1 MNLHA
6 VTFIIPH
13 QRPGSGGVQA
23 IEQFAIAMAPYLRV
37 HVAVLKG
44 DTRPLPGVSV
54 KPLLPIDA
62 LPDADVLVLPAD
74 LPDVPVLRDAPV
86 RAGQRLVLLQG
97 YGEPQNPVVR
107 RNVEQAGL
115 VVATSR
121 WLTEAASAL
130 GARAVHVR
138 YGLDRAL
145 WSPGAASSAREPLVA
160 LMTHTLDWKGT
171 DVALAAIARAR
182 TRCSR
187 LQVVA
192 FGKRRIDSADEFLEP
207 SPAPPE
213 EVASLMRRAAV
224 FVCSSWEEGFG
235 LPGLEAMACGA
246 ALATTDTKGSR
257 DYAHHQHTALVSQ
270 PGDSAALA
278 DSIVALIEDVALRQR
293 LTRTASESVVP
304 HFPTWPIAGTHM
316 LEALS
321 SIMD

>member
-1 MNLHA
+1 MTFEA
-6 VTFIIPH
+6 VTFVSPH

-23 IEQFAIAMAPYLRV
+23 IEQFAVAMAPHLRV
-37 HVAVLKG
+37 HLAVLKG

-54 KPLLPIDA
+54 EPLQSLDA

-74 LPDVPVLRDAPV
+74 LPDVPVLREPTA
-86 RAGQRLVLLQG
+86 RTGQRVVLLQG
-97 YGEPQNPVVR
+97 YGQPHNPTIR
-107 RNVEQAGL
+107 RNVEEAGL

-130 GARAVHVR
+130 GARAAHVR

-145 WSPGAASSAREPLVA
+145 WSPGATSSAREPLVA

-171 DVALAAIARAR
+171 DVALAALEAARS
-182 TRCSR
+182 RCSR

-192 FGKRRIDSADEFLEP
+192 FGKRRIDSADVFLEP
-207 SPAPPE
+207 SPAPPD
-213 EVASLMRRAAV
+213 EVAAVMRRAAV
-224 FVCSSWEEGFG
+224 FVCASWEEGFG

-278 DSIVALIEDVALRQR
+278 DSIVELIEDRALRQR
-293 LTRTASESVVP
+293 LTRTASDTVVP
-304 HFPTWPIAGTHM
+304 QFPTWPIAGGHM
-316 LEALS
+316 LEALTR
-321 SIMD
+321 ITK